1 MDLKK
6 ILFRKVSLYWL
17 IITLLFF
24 CIITF
29 SFNRLMNI
37 SSNNQIIKRD
47 SKEKHQIGYTYI
59 SPLLEC
65 ADNQYLNRSE
75 LETKINRLVHKE
87 LNQNRVS
94 HISIYFRD
102 LNNGPWFGINE
113 NEKFTP
119 ASLLKVP
126 ILIAYLKIAED
137 YPEILEEKIKIDSI
151 DQSFSQNILPLRKVE
166 LNKTYS
172 IAELLD
178 YMIIY
183 SDNNAANHL
192 LSYIKPEDLN
202 RIYFDLNIQIPGEE
216 FGTENFMTVRDYASF
231 FRILYNASYLN
242 ADMSERALHLLTHSN
257 FNDGLKA
264 SIPRDIEI
272 AHKFGERVTIDS
284 KQLHDCGI
292 IYEPSRPYLICIMTR
307 GNNFNNMSQ
316 VIQELSQNI
325 YEEIRP

>member
-1 MDLKK
+1 MNLKK

-17 IITLLFF
+17 IIILLSL
-24 CIITF
+24 CIITY
-29 SFNRLMNI
+29 SFQSLTNNVI
-37 SSNNQIIKRD
+37 NNQTIKRD
-47 SKEKHQIGYTYI
+47 SQEKHQFGYTYI

-75 LETKINRLVHKE
+75 LEEKINRLVNKE
-87 LNQNRVS
+87 LNNNRVS

-126 ILIAYLKIAED
+126 ILIAYFKIAED
-137 YPEILEEKIKIDSI
+137 YPEILEKKIKIDSI

-242 ADMSERALHLLTHSN
+242 ADMSERALHLLTYSN
-257 FNDGLKA
+257 FNGGLKA
-264 SIPRDIEI
+264 NIPGDIEI
-272 AHKFGERVTIDS
+272 AHKFGERVALDA

-292 IYEPSRPYLICIMTR
+292 VYEPSRPYLICIMTR
-307 GNNFNNMSQ
+307 GDNFNNMSQ
-316 VIQELSQNI
+316 VIQELSQHI
-325 YEEIRP
+325 YEEIIP

>member
-1 MDLKK
+1 MNLKK
-6 ILFRKVSLYWL
+6 ILFRKVSLYWF
-17 IITLLFF
+17 IIILFAL
-24 CIITF
+24 CIITY
-29 SFNRLMNI
+29 SFRPLTNNVI
-37 SSNNQIIKRD
+37 NNQNIKRD
-47 SKEKHQIGYTYI
+47 SQEKHQFGYTYI

-75 LETKINRLVHKE
+75 LEEKINRLVNKE
-87 LNQNRVS
+87 LNNNRVS

-126 ILIAYLKIAED
+126 ILIAYFKIAED
-137 YPEILEEKIKIDSI
+137 YPEILEKKIKINSI

-242 ADMSERALHLLTHSN
+242 ADMSERALHLLTYSN
-257 FNDGLKA
+257 FNGGLKA
-264 SIPRDIEI
+264 NIPRDIEI

-307 GNNFNNMSQ
+307 GDNFNNMSQ
-316 VIQELSQNI
+316 VIQELSQHI
-325 YEEIRP
+325 YEEIIP